1 MLPRVQ
7 RNERIRDDESEHAG
21 DAAGEALHAIAV
33 PLGIIRGHEDG
44 NDVNDVNDVNDDV
57 NDDRASKEIRIFFL
71 WTFSRQ
77 NSKKEKVSELCSS
90 LWTREDVNDVNGR

>member
-1 MLPRVQ
+1 MPP
-7 RNERIRDDESEHAG
+7 ERPS
-21 DAAGEALHAIAV
+21 HAIAV

-57 NDDRASKEIRIFFL
+57 NDDRARQRFGFFSVDIFRGKIR
-71 WTFSRQ
+71 R
-77 NSKKEKVSELCSS
+77 KKKVSELCSS